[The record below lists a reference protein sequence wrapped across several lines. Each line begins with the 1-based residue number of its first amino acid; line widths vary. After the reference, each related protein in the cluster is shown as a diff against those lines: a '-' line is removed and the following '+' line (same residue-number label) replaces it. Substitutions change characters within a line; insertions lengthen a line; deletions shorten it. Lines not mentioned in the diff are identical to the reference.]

1 MGIETAIMAGSALMG
16 MSNAS
21 KMRRDAKRQAA
32 TALAERQEQQ
42 KRLDKEIAGYESIKF
57 TNPYANME
65 NPYEDLTVATGT
77 AEFQAQQGAQ
87 QRANLLN
94 QLRGA
99 AGGSGIA
106 GLAQTLAGQGQLQAR
121 QISTDLQRQEMAN
134 ALARAKGASAIDMA
148 ERGGEAMVQE
158 AESGRRATILGMQYG
173 QAAGAN
179 TNYQQ
184 SLLNQRNANISANQM
199 MMSSMQSLASIDWQ
213 GMGGGAAKMSGVGS
227 ADIGLQTGSIQGLNY
242 INPQTNTFPLGQS
255 STFGFGQQQG
265 YPFNQAATMSATIPV
280 NVGKT
285 YNFYTEEWE

>member
-158 AESGRRATILGMQYG
+158 AESGRQATILGMQYG

-199 MMSSMQSLASIDWQ
+199 MMSSMQSLAGIDW
-213 GMGGGAAKMSGVGS
+213 GGTGSGVPGGVPGNYQKTRVLPGTGPS
-227 ADIGLQTGSIQGLNY
+227 GAPLTTPVVTQTGDVVGTAGTGDY
-242 INPQTNTFPLGQS
+242 TG
-255 STFGFGQQQG
+255 GFGKKIIG
-265 YPFNQAATMSATIPV
+265 WDSNNNPIY
-280 NVGKT
+280 G
-285 YNFYTEEWE
+285 

>member
-1 MGIETAIMAGSALMG
+1 MAQFSSIIMAGSALMG
-16 MSNAS
+16 MDNAS

-42 KRLDKEIAGYESIKF
+42 KRLDKEVAGYKSIKF
-57 TNPYANME
+57 TNPYADME
-65 NPYEDLTVATGT
+65 NPYEDLTVATGA

-87 QRANLLN
+87 QRANLLD

-121 QISTDLQRQEMAN
+121 QISTDLQRQEMSN

-148 ERGGEAMVQE
+148 ERGGDAMVQE
-158 AESGRRATILGMQYG
+158 AESGRQATILGMQYG

-184 SLLNQRNANISANQM
+184 SLLNQRNANVSANQM
-199 MMSSMQSLASIDWQ
+199 MMSSMQSLAGIDW
-213 GMGGGAAKMSGVGS
+213 GGTGGGAAKMSDPTSSNSLLKTQGVQGLRIGGPSGGGLGKVGS
-227 ADIGLQTGSIQGLNY
+227 KLGEGLFDLPDLSKIDTDTRIWDDVTKQFRKK
-242 INPQTNTFPLGQS
+242 FP
-255 STFGFGQQQG
+255 
-265 YPFNQAATMSATIPV
+265 
-280 NVGKT
+280 
-285 YNFYTEEWE
+285 WE